1 MVRKKIR
8 NVNKVTN
15 VTSFSGKLKMKKEKL
30 YKGRLF
36 EVNAYNMQVEHRKVR
51 REVIEHPGAAAM
63 LAFDEKGKV
72 LLVKQH
78 RFPHGYIL
86 EIPAG
91 TLEKGEKPIDCAYR
105 EIIEETGYKAKKM
118 TKLVSYFPS
127 VGYNKEEIHI
137 FVASGTKKEFDL
149 KLDNDEFI
157 TVVKMDIKKLIGMI
171 KAGKIIDSKTICAV
185 MIYAGKKKLL

>member
-1 MVRKKIR
+1 V
-8 NVNKVTN
+8 
-15 VTSFSGKLKMKKEKL
+15 KKEKL
-30 YKGRLF
+30 YKGKLF
-36 EVNAYNMQVEHRKVR
+36 DLNAYYMQVEHRRVR
-51 REVIEHPGAAAM
+51 REIIEHPGAAAM

-91 TLEKGEKPIDCAYR
+91 TLEKREKPIDCAYR
-105 EIIEETGYKAKKM
+105 EIIEETGYEAKKM
-118 TKLVSYFPS
+118 TKLISYFPS

-137 FVASGTKKEFDL
+137 FVASGSKKKFDL

-171 KAGKIIDSKTICAV
+171 KSGKIIDSKTICAV
-185 MIYAGKKKLL
+185 MIYAAKKKLL

>member
-1 MVRKKIR
+1 
-8 NVNKVTN
+8 
-15 VTSFSGKLKMKKEKL
+15 MKKEKL
-30 YKGRLF
+30 YKGKLF
-36 EVNAYNMQVEHRKVR
+36 DLNAYYMQVEHRRVR
-51 REVIEHPGAAAM
+51 REIIEHPGAAAM

-91 TLEKGEKPIDCAYR
+91 TLEKREKPIDCAYR
-105 EIIEETGYKAKKM
+105 EIIEETGYEAKKM
-118 TKLVSYFPS
+118 TKLISYFPS

-137 FVASGTKKEFDL
+137 FVASGSKKKFDL

-157 TVVKMDIKKLIGMI
+157 TVVKIDIKKLIGMI
-171 KAGKIIDSKTICAV
+171 KSGKIIDSKTICAV
-185 MIYAGKKKLL
+185 MIYAAKKKLL